1 VLRGHTYIVRVLGQQ
16 AVLSLL
22 SLSLTTAEVVA
33 DLGEALLDCWR
44 VSSVPEVCLGLGQ
57 RTFVGSLVS
66 HDVLMLVVSSR
77 ER

>member
-22 SLSLTTAEVVA
+22 SLSLSTAEVVA

-44 VSSVPEVCLGLGQ
+44 VSSVPEVCLGAWSTYLCWEPG
-57 RTFVGSLVS
+57 
-66 HDVLMLVVSSR
+66 
-77 ER
+77 